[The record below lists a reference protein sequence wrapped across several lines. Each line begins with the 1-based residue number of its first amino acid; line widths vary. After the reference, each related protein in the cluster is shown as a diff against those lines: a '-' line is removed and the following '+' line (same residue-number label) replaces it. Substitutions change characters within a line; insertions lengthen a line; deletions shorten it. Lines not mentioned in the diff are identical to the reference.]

1 MSSAKWKIASNVN
14 QEERRIMKKLYFS
27 ILLSFV
33 VALGYAQSDSTQ
45 VNIPSGVANAPVV
58 EVTKAQADSAYI
70 NNDFANAIYLYE
82 NILANKGESADIYY
96 NLGNSYY
103 KMDNIAKAIVNYEK
117 ALVLKP
123 GNEDIRFNLDLAQSK
138 TVDKVTPMSEVFLV
152 TWMNSLIN
160 TMSEKG
166 WAKTGIIT
174 FILMLSCLAL
184 YFFSKKIS
192 MKKLGFIAAICFL
205 FVCIIANIFASN
217 QKNKAQ
223 SHGSAI
229 IMAPS
234 ITVKS
239 TPNEGGTDLFILH
252 EGRKVNIK
260 DNTMREWKEIQLEDG
275 NAGWVPSSAIEII

>member
-1 MSSAKWKIASNVN
+1 
-14 QEERRIMKKLYFS
+14 
-27 ILLSFV
+27 
-33 VALGYAQSDSTQ
+33 
-45 VNIPSGVANAPVV
+45 
-58 EVTKAQADSAYI
+58 
-70 NNDFANAIYLYE
+70 
-82 NILANKGESADIYY
+82 
-96 NLGNSYY
+96 
-103 KMDNIAKAIVNYEK
+103 
-117 ALVLKP
+117 
-123 GNEDIRFNLDLAQSK
+123 
-138 TVDKVTPMSEVFLV
+138 
-152 TWMNSLIN
+152 
-160 TMSEKG
+160 
-166 WAKTGIIT
+166 
-174 FILMLSCLAL
+174 
-184 YFFSKKIS
+184 